1 MRKAHK
7 TRLEFQVVANESE
20 SAALDAACETYA
32 RGWRWGFE
40 QQTLGLAETDWVAFR
55 ALQPEGYN
63 ETLYRGIR
71 YGFQAAWSVMNQKAA
86 KREPQNIVQSGGQ
99 HVRRDGAELLAF
111 NATFATDPPI
121 PEGFKVSSLRI
132 ERTPDGWRGTV
143 TGRQVHQRKRRQRR
157 AVAGR

>member
-40 QQTLGLAETDWVAFR
+40 QQSLGLAETDWIAFR
-55 ALQPEGYN
+55 ALQPEGYD

-71 YGFQAAWSVMNQKAA
+71 YGFQAAWCVARRKTARRDPVGVA
-86 KREPQNIVQSGGQ
+86 QSGGQ

-111 NATFATDPPI
+111 NATFATDPPL
-121 PEGFKVSSLRI
+121 PEGFKLSSLRI
-132 ERTPDGWRGTV
+132 ERTPDGWRGSA
-143 TGRQVHQRKRRQRR
+143 TGRQVQQRKRRQRP